1 MQNKSQTKA
10 NEPII
15 SDLPIDHISAYFR
28 ERNKDTKKN
37 LRAMFRLKKL
47 MDLVMAIQKNKLK
60 F

>member
-1 MQNKSQTKA
+1 MQTKNQTKA
-10 NEPII
+10 KEPIK
-15 SDLPIDHISAYFR
+15 SDLPIEYISAYFR
-28 ERNKDTKKN
+28 ERNKDNKKN

>member
-1 MQNKSQTKA
+1 MKSKNQPKA

-15 SDLPIDHISAYFR
+15 SDLPTEYISAYFR
-28 ERNKDTKKN
+28 ERNKDLKKN

-47 MDLVMAIQKNKLK
+47 MDLVMIIQKNKLK